1 MIMKKLLLTF
11 AAVTFALSSVSAFAA
26 PTPSSKKKQ
35 TTLGLYASPHEAY
48 EMKKKGGEKV
58 LFIDVRT
65 PAELEFVG
73 VPTDIDKNIPLVYRD
88 FSKYDAK
95 KKRFAT
101 VKNKNFVKDVE
112 ALAKK
117 HGIGKDGTI
126 IFMCRSGDRSAVAV
140 NMMAKAGYTHAY
152 TLVGGFQGGPNK
164 ADHGKRNKVGWMN
177 DNLPFTQKLN
187 KNILDLQ

>member
-1 MIMKKLLLTF
+1 MKKLLLTF

-26 PTPSSKKKQ
+26 PTPHSKKKQ
-35 TTLGLYASPHEAY
+35 TTLGLYASPQEAY
-48 EMKKKGGEKV
+48 DMKTKGGKKV

-73 VPTDIDKNIPLVYRD
+73 TPTVIDKNIPLVYRD

-101 VKNKNFVKDVE
+101 VKNKNFVKEVE
-112 ALAKK
+112 ALAKAR
-117 HGIGKDGTI
+117 GVGKDGTI

-140 NMMAKAGYTHAY
+140 NMMAKQGYTHAY

-177 DNLPFTQKLN
+177 DNLPFTQKL
-187 KNILDLQ
+187 KKDILELK